1 MTNLARPSE
10 ILALAFGPRLQ
21 HRNGAGFCRK
31 RCILL

>member
-21 HRNGAGFCRK
+21 HRNGR
-31 RCILL
+31 RRVLP